1 MLATGAGTA
10 YYFYASAIAEKRLE
24 KAIAE
29 ADRLEPGWRLDDILR
44 KQPRIADKDNGA
56 FQRIAVEQ
64 MLVGWRLPRATKSV
78 PQIQLTEEQ
87 TANLRANLEG
97 AAAALEAARQLAHAP
112 EGSQPF
118 TWTPKGFASSF
129 PPPVRALDVGKLL
142 SMDAML
148 LAQDGKLD
156 QALASCRAILGA
168 ARTLGDGPDLMTCL
182 VRTALDAIAVT
193 TLGRVL
199 AQGEASETA
208 LADLQKVLEQE
219 AAQPLYLNAFRGERA
234 STDRMLDAI
243 SKGEMKITDLFPPTS
258 PTWLRLGGVGPQE
271 VFNMVRV
278 GSITNARATYLEFTT
293 RLIETAKLPERNRGA
308 QLKVLLEQLKDQ
320 PWLVRR
326 RLTMHGKYQVDSDL
340 DHVQLRHAIA
350 AIAAERYRLVHR
362 HWPDSLESL
371 VPRYLAQV
379 PDDPFVDGPLRLQR
393 LDHRLFITGNGKR
406 TRFGLWDVESRRQV
420 PQRED
425 GI

>member
-1 MLATGAGTA
+1 MHTASPKVQVCPFEDVVLLNARTEILKLAERSGEDDPDGCTG
-10 YYFYASAIAEKRLE
+10 I
-24 KAIAE
+24 
-29 ADRLEPGWRLDDILR
+29 
-44 KQPRIADKDNGA
+44 
-56 FQRIAVEQ
+56 V
-64 MLVGWRLPRATKSV
+64 VLPQATKAGRLIHA
-78 PQIQLTEEQ
+78 QNWDWKRECAE
-87 TANLRANLEG
+87 TAVVL
-97 AAAALEAARQLAHAP
+97 
-112 EGSQPF
+112 
-118 TWTPKGFASSF
+118 K
-129 PPPVRALDVGKLL
+129 VRRD
-142 SMDAML
+142 
-148 LAQDGKLD
+148 
-156 QALASCRAILGA
+156 
-168 ARTLGDGPDLMTCL
+168 DGPDLMTCL

-293 RLIETAKLPERNRGA
+293 RLIEIAKLPERNRRA
-308 QLKVLLEQLKDQ
+308 QLKGLLEQLKDQ
-320 PWLVRR
+320 PWLVRQL
-326 RLTMHGKYQVDSDL
+326 LTMYGKYQVDSDL

-393 LDHRLFITGNGKR
+393 LDQQLFITGNGKR